1 MPDRSAKVRWSQLK
15 VGVVGLTAFL
25 ILSILIF
32 LLTSSKMNPFQRN
45 ATLHTFMDDAS
56 GITASTPVRLNGITI
71 GSVDNVALSNS
82 GDPKRTV
89 QFDLLVEKSYLPEI
103 PVDSLAGITASN
115 LLGDKFINITKGRAP
130 RHLEDGGEIKSLQ
143 AQGDIPELMAQSANL
158 LTTFQTIVSRLDTLL
173 AGVEQGKGNIGK
185 LLKDEELYDRLNAIG
200 SEMEKLLA
208 DVRGGHGTISKLIYE
223 DTLYQELRSP
233 LQRMD
238 AILADLQAGQGS
250 AGKLLKDPALF
261 DEAKQSLAEIRQ
273 LLADVNAG
281 KGTVGK
287 LMKDD
292 QLHQHLDQ
300 LVAKFNATIDKI
312 NAGQGTLGQF
322 MVNPQLYDTLNG
334 ATREFQSLAKDIR
347 ANPKK
352 FLTIR
357 LTIF

>member
-1 MPDRSAKVRWSQLK
+1 MPDRSTKVRWSQLK

-32 LLTSSKMNPFQRN
+32 LLTSSKNPFLRTV
-45 ATLHTFMDDAS
+45 TLHVYMDDAS

-71 GSVDNVALSNS
+71 GSVDNVTLSNS

-89 QFDLLVEKSYLPEI
+89 RFDLLVQESYLSEI
-103 PVDSLAGITASN
+103 PVDSVAEITASN

-143 AQGDIPELMAQSANL
+143 AQGDIPELMAQSASL
-158 LTTFQTIVSRLDTLL
+158 LTTFQTIVNRLDTLL

-185 LLKDEELYDRLNAIG
+185 LLKDEELYNRLNAIG
-200 SEMEKLLA
+200 SEMQQLLA
-208 DVRGGHGTISKLIYE
+208 EVRGGHGTISKLIYE

-233 LQRMD
+233 LKRMD

-292 QLHQHLDQ
+292 QLHQHLDE
-300 LVAKFNATIDKI
+300 LIAKFNATIDKI
-312 NAGQGTLGQF
+312 NAGQGTVGQL
-322 MVNPQLYDTLNG
+322 MVNPQLYESLNS
-334 ATREFQSLAKDIR
+334 ATRDFQALAKEMR

-352 FLTIR
+352 FLVIR
-357 LTIF
+357 LTLF